1 MSGMSRK
8 ERGYKVS
15 EEIRQTSN
23 KFIGRVEKIFKNL
36 PKSLEW
42 RSFCNHDLPLVVDF
56 CKEVQKASM
65 QNGLNGAQTRALE
78 KLKSASNLEFQRL
91 TARDKRP
98 SKSEMG
104 HDSKDSYQTSIKE
117 MSAREIENE

>member
-23 KFIGRVEKIFKNL
+23 KFIGRGEENFKNP

-42 RSFCNHDLPLVVDF
+42 CSFYNNGLPLVVDF
-56 CKEVQKASM
+56 CKEVQKALM
-65 QNGLNGAQTRALE
+65 QNGLSRSQTMALE
-78 KLKSASNLEFQRL
+78 PLKEAS
-91 TARDKRP
+91 
-98 SKSEMG
+98 SEKFHNG
-104 HDSKDSYQTSIKE
+104 YSQ
-117 MSAREIENE
+117 